1 MPWCLY
7 GSNAYSC
14 RNQHLGRLNG
24 QMTSLKGENK
34 QEIKI
39 HRIALNYI
47 IYTIMH
53 SYALHMCQTRIQ
65 ATYFTMIIYVLVIK
79 QPHLGS
85 VCFRGHYAAL
95 TSM

>member
-7 GSNAYSC
+7 GSIAYSC

-53 SYALHMCQTRIQ
+53 SYALHMRNKNTGNILHHDIFCASDQT
-65 ATYFTMIIYVLVIK
+65 T
-79 QPHLGS
+79 HLCS